1 MQSVK
6 TAEGFP
12 SENDTVSSSILIFL
26 FCNLTEESSHFFVVF
41 FFGNTNEYCF
51 ILYYSKVSCKSK
63 TQVKCLFT

>member
-41 FFGNTNEYCF
+41 FFRKY
-51 ILYYSKVSCKSK
+51 
-63 TQVKCLFT
+63 